1 MTNVTKRI
9 NAISRWFMVLLPNW
23 NKMERSSIAWKVINM
38 ISLIQSGKWQ
48 KRVTTDIFILQ
59 TTRMHHYKDQSTG
72 EAMETPFTF
81 AKKKNLTSLKQFSYT
96 FQSDVIE
103 RDYLICIAVSIF
115 SLVCSCVGIK
125 GHFCLLPLRG
135 VGKHKS
141 FCSGLWPIFEYLS
154 KLP

>member
-1 MTNVTKRI
+1 
-9 NAISRWFMVLLPNW
+9 
-23 NKMERSSIAWKVINM
+23 
-38 ISLIQSGKWQ
+38 
-48 KRVTTDIFILQ
+48 
-59 TTRMHHYKDQSTG
+59 
-72 EAMETPFTF
+72 METPFTF
-81 AKKKNLTSLKQFSYT
+81 AKKKNLTSLKQLSYT

>member
-1 MTNVTKRI
+1 MTNVTNRI

-72 EAMETPFTF
+72 EHRLHSP
-81 AKKKNLTSLKQFSYT
+81 KKKFNIFETVFLYFSIRCNWKGLFDLYRCVH
-96 FQSDVIE
+96 FQSCM
-103 RDYLICIAVSIF
+103 LMC
-115 SLVCSCVGIK
+115 
-125 GHFCLLPLRG
+125 GHQRAFLPLTTQRG
-135 VGKHKS
+135 GKAQKFLLRIMADIRIS
-141 FCSGLWPIFEYLS
+141 E
-154 KLP
+154 

>member
-23 NKMERSSIAWKVINM
+23 NKMEKLNCLESNKHDFLNSIRKMTKASHYWHICITDYENAPLQRSINWWSNGNTVY
-38 ISLIQSGKWQ
+38 IRQ
-48 KRVTTDIFILQ
+48 
-59 TTRMHHYKDQSTG
+59 
-72 EAMETPFTF
+72 
-81 AKKKNLTSLKQFSYT
+81 KKNLTSLKQFSYT

-103 RDYLICIAVSIF
+103 RDYLISIAVSIF

-125 GHFCLLPLRG
+125 GHFCLLRLRG
-135 VGKHKS
+135 ERKYKS